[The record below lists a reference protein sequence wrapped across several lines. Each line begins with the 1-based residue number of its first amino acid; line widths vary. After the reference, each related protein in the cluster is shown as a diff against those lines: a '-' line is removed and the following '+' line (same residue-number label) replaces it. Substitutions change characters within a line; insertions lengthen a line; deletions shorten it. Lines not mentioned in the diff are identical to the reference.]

1 MNRLPRVPDRTDSP
15 FDQNLLF
22 QSLSPDAKYVLFR
35 IDDGYNVLMDPTSGR
50 SVVELDAT
58 AEALFSEDGSKL
70 GRIGG
75 SLH

>member
-1 MNRLPRVPDRTDSP
+1 MNRLATVPDRTDSP

-58 AEALFSEDGSKL
+58 AEALFSEVAQSQS
-70 GRIGG
+70 RMTATE
-75 SLH
+75 